1 MALPKPPAKE
11 LAAIAARAEAKTGKA
26 PTQAA
31 VLKTYANNQA
41 RTAALKPVPPKP
53 PVNTALDKTAIADRG
68 RAKTG
73 KAPTQAAVDATY
85 ERNVA
90 RIKARPPKPPAS
102 APTGAAT
109 GRLGP
114 GMQGFGDMVSH
125 PGAGGPQ
132 DTEGANA
139 YWMDFLA
146 RLKAG
151 ETPAAIEESNVQ
163 RYGGTFW
170 RGQGPEQNLSN
181 KAYSAQVLQQYA
193 GSPLLDNI
201 DVSKT
206 YSPKA
211 FLAYLKKVGAAGYE
225 GMGSGQRND
234 EEYARMLESAG
245 NSAGLKAGRYG
256 FGYDDNGRR
265 LTIPELIAAAGAAA

>member
-11 LAAIAARAEAKTGKA
+11 LAAIAARGAAVTGRA
-26 PTQAA
+26 PSQAS

-41 RTAALKPVPPKP
+41 RAAALKAPPKP
-53 PVNTALDKTAIADRG
+53 PVNTALDKTAIAARG
-68 RAKTG
+68 AAAKGG
-73 KAPTQAAVDATY
+73 KAQGQASVDKTY
-85 ERNVA
+85 AKNAA
-90 RIKARPPKPPAS
+90 RIKARPPKAPVGVPAGG
-102 APTGAAT
+102 PTG
-109 GRLGP
+109 GIGP
-114 GMQGFGDMVSH
+114 GMQGFGDRVSY
-125 PGAGGPQ
+125 PGAGGPA

-151 ETPAAIEESNVQ
+151 ETPAAIEESNV
-163 RYGGTFW
+163 RRLGGTLW

-181 KAYSAQVLQQYA
+181 RAYSAQVLQQYA

-211 FLAYLKKVGAAGYE
+211 WLAYLKKVGAAGYE

-245 NSAGLKAGRYG
+245 INAGLKGGRYG